1 MSSHRSSSR
10 RVASPEEYFPSDS
23 SDISLLVYPVMCK
36 FSRDALCIDVTSVLD
51 TGGVSLGSSPGA
63 GDASPEDGGPVVAVR
78 ESRSWED
85 MPLLRFGDEVRL
97 QPRFLGDFLP
107 LESVGT
113 MRFTETLRMLKR
125 RMRESRF
132 AAWP

>member
-1 MSSHRSSSR
+1 M
-10 RVASPEEYFPSDS
+10 
-23 SDISLLVYPVMCK
+23 
-36 FSRDALCIDVTSVLD
+36 
-51 TGGVSLGSSPGA
+51 
-63 GDASPEDGGPVVAVR
+63 VAVR